1 MLLKIQHRK
10 NLLYKIL
17 KKIRLKSMIDSI
29 ANTKLE
35 NQLCRHYKNETKET
49 LKDSLSVQI

>member
-10 NLLYKIL
+10 NLLYKIF